1 MSISEILYKRM
12 EKCDLCPRKC
22 GVNRMAGQKGYCKVN
37 GKPIV
42 SSYFPHHGEEKVI
55 RGWKGSGTIFFT
67 GCNLGCI
74 FCQNFDISHLM
85 HGYETSVERIVEMM
99 LELEREGCHN
109 INLVTPTHQIA
120 FIVDAIEKA
129 REMGLRIPIVYNTG
143 TYDSPDVIKML
154 DGVVEIYMPD
164 FKFMDRKASVRY
176 LGAPDY
182 GEVAS
187 ECIKE
192 MYKQKGGLKVKN
204 GIAVEGVLIRHL
216 VMPNHTEDSKRI
228 MDWIKENAPDAAV
241 NVMAQYFPYYR
252 AKEFPEINRRITVEE
267 YAEVLEHAK
276 RIGLNI
282 LEE

>member
-37 GKPIV
+37 GKPVV